1 MEKLKAFFKDL
12 IVFYR
17 GTFAQLWR
25 KRPKLKF
32 QGPTNLNVLDW
43 SKNRIV
49 SLAICVVI
57 YAVLI
62 GATLYSSVSF
72 WGAAFKTHEVG
83 IGFALLVDGLGLAT
97 LVFRVTR
104 IQFPLNWLR
113 HTLPLTTIIP
123 VYEFAYWQT
132 SDIWL
137 STFVC
142 LVVMGFSFI
151 LQHHIENLFI
161 SPEELAREKVMA
173 NAQGLLNEQLRRQE
187 VDRVLGTF
195 AQESKALHAATKQVA
210 QLGDGQLRREEFR
223 RHYKVAVKFITVAF
237 QAYKAG
243 QDFSVYCDT
252 AK

>member
-1 MEKLKAFFKDL
+1 MKALKAFFKDMFT
-12 IVFYR
+12 FY
-17 GTFAQLWR
+17 GVAIGQLWK
-25 KRPKLKF
+25 KRPRVKF
-32 QGPTNLNVLDW
+32 QGPTNLNVLEW
-43 SKNRIV
+43 GKNRLT

-62 GATLYSSVSF
+62 GATLYSSISF
-72 WGAAFKTHEVG
+72 WGAAFRTTEVG

-104 IQFPLNWLR
+104 IQFPLNWMR

-123 VYEFAYWQT
+123 VYEFAYWQLNNY
-132 SDIWL
+132 WL
-137 STFVC
+137 AGFVC
-142 LVVMGFSFI
+142 VVVMGFSFI

-195 AQESKALHAATKQVA
+195 AQESKALHASQAP
-210 QLGDGQLRREEFR
+210 QLGDGKLRRDEFCR
-223 RHYKVAVKFITVAF
+223 FYKIAVKFQTVAF
-237 QAYKAG
+237 QAYRAG
-243 QDFSVYCDT
+243 EDFSVYCNT
-252 AK
+252 SKNK